1 MFLLILDNMIAF
13 IIIIVAVVVLVIV
26 FTRNNQNEQDFTYT
40 PEESVRTSIPT
51 KTIEDWFNI
60 DIHDI
65 FKYSPRCISSE
76 VSEDSDQEIEY
87 YLLKLEQPELDI
99 FDSVQVIYFRKDKN
113 YTLKFKARNTT
124 SIRKFI
130 NFINDLAR
138 MYGPDSLGNRGFS
151 DDEEARFRSGYSFS
165 RMWKSVWADN
175 MGGYL
180 KLTLYHLH
188 NNAEEPPIPQNFTK
202 APIPNSVWGIKFGT
216 SKEDAE
222 VVLKSKVDIEITSIR
237 SSNNKIIVQTPT
249 FAGYLCD
256 DIEFGF
262 VDNLFFASTI
272 TILPFDDRGND
283 YCKLWDDL
291 NDKYGQGT
299 SLCNGSMN
307 IWSDRK
313 HTISL
318 SSSESVI
325 RLCYMNDKLMKQH
338 VEQTKI
344 DPLDEL

>member
-1 MFLLILDNMIAF
+1 MVIF
-13 IIIIVAVVVLVIV
+13 IIIVVLMIV
-26 FTRNNQNEQDFTYT
+26 LIAASKNHCTDSELSST
-40 PEESVRTSIPT
+40 PEKLGQWEEQNVNVST
-51 KTIEDWFNI
+51 KKLEDWFNI

-180 KLTLYHLH
+180 KVTLYHLH

-202 APIPNSVWGIKFGT
+202 APIPNSFWGIKFGT

-222 VVLKSKVDIEITSIR
+222 VILKSKVDIEITSIR
-237 SSNNKIIVQTPT
+237 SSNNKIIVQTPA
-249 FAGYLCD
+249 FSGYLCE

-307 IWSDRK
+307 ISDRK

-318 SSSESVI
+318 SSSKNVI
-325 RLCYMNDKLMKQH
+325 RLCYMDDVLTKRH
-338 VEQTKI
+338 VNQMDA